1 MELLRNSP
9 IFESVPA
16 GVLEE
21 FYNHFERIR
30 VERDETVCRQG
41 EPGERLYFIRTGQV
55 RVWLQDP
62 DGREE
67 TLGFLGP
74 GDPFGEMSVLTGA
87 PISANVT
94 STTRTEIDALE
105 GETFHELCNRHPLIY
120 KEISKTLSIRLREA
134 NQRRFNTIQGKVTRV
149 TTAEGELTPE
159 RLGVVLC
166 DLGFGFRRETHRR
179 PLLIVSLAAGSSMEV
194 EDLQAAGLLPQNVTV
209 IPTCLDR
216 TNLKRDTAIVQ
227 VTSLLSGRRP
237 TWLRMEG
244 QWDLLLYLRED
255 PNRVNRNGQSLE
267 EAIHLLRPVY
277 AHLVVAQ
284 TDDSIEAVAEAKSPD
299 DTLAVLID
307 LTGEDWLRKA
317 GPDEFARNV
326 PEGERYAPEPG
337 VEYYVLQEGSLDRL
351 KRVSERA
358 PLDNPDDEPFR
369 FMLLTER
376 DKPPLDFSRVR
387 KALHPH
393 LVHLF
398 PLNGEPQPGS
408 AELFPDRTLALAY
421 GRRPWLGQGRAIRD
435 LARAR
440 VGLALGGGGARGI
453 AHIGVI
459 RALEEEGIP
468 IDLIAGSSMGAVVA
482 AAYAE
487 GRPARR
493 LYHDMR
499 HHWGK
504 MGHFLFDV
512 LDYNFPR
519 TNLLRGRKIRRM
531 IETAMK
537 EKTIQECQVPL
548 AIVCTDL
555 ITGREVVLEEGVL
568 GDATFAS
575 GALPGIFRPIRW
587 GEFLLVDGAVL
598 NKVPAR
604 VLQRKGARVILAV
617 NVTPDREIGMDL
629 ANGQE
634 VSALGRVLKRF
645 PPFNRWGNT
654 PNILRIISRSLS
666 VSGLNQSR
674 IHSDIIDV
682 EIKPRIEHFDF
693 MRFDQFDQ
701 LVEAGAEAAREA
713 VPAIK
718 RILEEAQ

>member
-16 GVLEE
+16 GILEE
-21 FYNHFERIR
+21 FYNHFQRVR

-41 EPGERLYFIRTGQV
+41 EAGERLYFIRSGQV

-105 GETFHELCNRHPLIY
+105 GETFHELCARHPLIY

-134 NQRRFNTIQGKVTRV
+134 NQRRFSTIQGKVTRV
-149 TTAEGELTPE
+149 TVADRDLPAE
-159 RLGVVLC
+159 RLCVVLSE
-166 DLGFGFRRETHRR
+166 LGFGFRRETRRR
-179 PLLIVSLAAGSSMEV
+179 PLLIVPLAPGSSMEI
-194 EDLQAAGLLPQNVTV
+194 EDLTAAGLFPPDAQVG
-209 IPTCLDR
+209 PTCLDR

-237 TWLRMEG
+237 NWLRVED
-244 QWDLLLYLRED
+244 QWDLLLFFMEPPEIESRGRQTLED
-255 PNRVNRNGQSLE
+255 
-267 EAIHLLRPVY
+267 AIHYLRPVY
-277 AHLVVAQ
+277 AHLIVAQ
-284 TDDSIEAVAEAKSPD
+284 TEDSIEAVASLRGPD
-299 DTLAVLID
+299 DTLAVLVD
-307 LTGEDWLRKA
+307 ATGEDHLQKA
-317 GPDEFARNV
+317 GTEEFRRFV
-326 PEGERYAPEPG
+326 PEGDRYALESG
-337 VEYYVLQEGSLDRL
+337 VEYYILSDSSLARL
-351 KRVSERA
+351 KSVSERL
-358 PLDNPDDEPFR
+358 PITSPGDESSR
-369 FMLLTER
+369 IVLLTHR

-387 KALHPH
+387 KLLYPH
-393 LVHLF
+393 QVHLF
-398 PLNGEPQPGS
+398 PLNGKDEPQK
-408 AELFPDRTLALAY
+408 AELLPDRTLALAY
-421 GRRPWLGQGRAIRD
+421 GRRPSMGQGRVVRD

-440 VGLALGGGGARGI
+440 IGLALGGGGARGM

-459 RALEEEGIP
+459 RTLEEEGIP

-493 LYHDMR
+493 LYNDMR
-499 HHWGK
+499 HYWAK
-504 MGHFLFDV
+504 MGHFLFDI

-531 IETAMK
+531 IDVAMK
-537 EKTIQECQVPL
+537 DRTIEECQVPL
-548 AIVCTDL
+548 SIVCTDL
-555 ITGREVVLEEGVL
+555 ITGREVVLEDGIL

-575 GALPGIFRPIRW
+575 GSLPGIFRPIRW
-587 GEFLLVDGAVL
+587 GEYLLVDGAVL

-617 NVTPDREIGMDL
+617 NVTPDKEIGMEF
-629 ANGQE
+629 ANGE
-634 VSALGRVLKRF
+634 DISAFSRILRRF
-645 PPFNRWGNT
+645 PPFNHWGTT

-693 MRFDQFDQ
+693 LRFDQFDE

-713 VPAIK
+713 IPSIK